1 MNACFRYRTI
11 ISLLPLFQRNN
22 TFECIRAQKSTHTRE
37 LDVESNVSLLCFST
51 PRAAQHLSTAFLQR
65 QQASSLVTS
74 KLFVMED
81 PLLDIELS

>member
-22 TFECIRAQKSTHTRE
+22 ALNAYAHKCTHTRE
-37 LDVESNVSLLCFST
+37 LDVETNVSLMLLDSSCRSST
-51 PRAAQHLSTAFLQR
+51 STAFLQR
-65 QQASSLVTS
+65 QQALSLVTS

-81 PLLDIELS
+81 PLLDIGLS